1 MRCSEILTEFPAHM
15 LVFLFIVLFAIGLL
29 CAVVLLVWSIVVVRK
44 YWSSPALWQS
54 LEVTVPSAVLSALI
68 FGLIVGLSIYYLQH
82 SEDTQ
87 ERMRAEQQQTHLAR
101 ERIVSLL
108 RRELSYD
115 LEAIRARRQAA
126 DLNAAFVQIYQKPL
140 KIDFWHSISST
151 GDLKFLNDFDL
162 LYKVADA
169 YFGVNATMG
178 WEEKLANVISTASR
192 AVTVAGADGKSVS
205 LVEVVFGLASQS
217 YSGTEAALVEAIG
230 ALDRAVPEGAN
241 ITR

>member
-1 MRCSEILTEFPAHM
+1 MHM
-15 LVFLFIVLFAIGLL
+15 LVSLFVVVFAIGLL

-44 YWSSPALWQS
+44 YWSSPPLWQS
-54 LEVTVPSAVLSALI
+54 LEVTVPSAVLSALV

-87 ERMRAEQQQTHLAR
+87 ERARAQRQQAHLAR
-101 ERIVSLL
+101 ERIVSLI

-115 LEAIRARRQAA
+115 LEAVRARRKAA
-126 DLNAAFVQIYQKPL
+126 DLNTAFIQIYRKPL

-169 YFGVNATMG
+169 YFSVNATMG
-178 WEEKLANVISTASR
+178 WEEKLANVITTASR
-192 AVTVAGADGKSVS
+192 AVTMNGADGKSVS
-205 LVEVVFGLASQS
+205 LMEVVFSLASQS
-217 YSGTEAALVEAIG
+217 YPGAEAAIVEAVG
-230 ALDRAVPEGAN
+230 ALDRTAPEGAN
-241 ITR
+241 IKR